1 MENEKSFKLK
11 NEWDFDVSELETD
24 KLNLILKISSNKS
37 FTPSKKEQLE
47 LDEIFQLKINQKK
60 EYYLTKEKER
70 RNKIKKGVL
79 TDEIINNQE
88 ACSKKHLAEKFLRYG
103 YNLEYLKSYLHLIN
117 LGYLVRVKE
126 FIQMKD
132 GGYLEKEL
140 SDIIIYKD
148 IIQDFLN
155 VIDKSIIDEYKKT
168 NYAPEKQLYP
178 LTMNEYVKPK
188 KK

>member
-1 MENEKSFKLK
+1 MKTEEKYKLK
-11 NEWDFDVSELETD
+11 NEWELDYSELNS
-24 KLNLILKISSNKS
+24 KLQYELLKH
-37 FTPSKKEQLE
+37 FEGKKVNNE
-47 LDEIFQLKINQKK
+47 LLKEALNIINIQK
-60 EYYLTKEKER
+60 ENYYTEKEKER
-70 RNKIKKGVL
+70 KNKIKKGVL
-79 TDEIINNQE
+79 TDKIINNQE

-178 LTMNEYVKPK
+178 LTMNEYMTPK

>member
-1 MENEKSFKLK
+1 MSEKGKYK
-11 NEWDFDVSELETD
+11 IDNEWELNMNVFNTQQQNELLKYSEGKEYN
-24 KLNLILKISSNKS
+24 NLIIKDVLK
-37 FTPSKKEQLE
+37 L
-47 LDEIFQLKINQKK
+47 INRQ
-60 EYYLTKEKER
+60 KEKYYSEIESKR
-70 RNKIKKGVL
+70 RNKIKKGII
-79 TDEIINNQE
+79 TDEVIDKQE
-88 ACSKKHLAEKFLRYG
+88 AYSKKHLLEKFIRYG
-103 YNLEYLKSYLHLIN
+103 YNLDYLKSYTHLIN
-117 LGYLVRVKE
+117 LEYLVRLKE

-178 LTMNEYVKPK
+178 LTMNEYMKPK

>member
-1 MENEKSFKLK
+1 MKTEENYKLK
-11 NEWDFDVSELETD
+11 NEWELDYSELNSKHQYELLKHVEGEKVNNELLKEALNIINIQKENYYTERET
-24 KLNLILKISSNKS
+24 
-37 FTPSKKEQLE
+37 
-47 LDEIFQLKINQKK
+47 
-60 EYYLTKEKER
+60 ER
-70 RNKIKKGVL
+70 RNKIKKGII

-88 ACSKKHLAEKFLRYG
+88 MCSKKHLAEKFLRYG

-178 LTMNEYVKPK
+178 LTMNEYVTPK